1 MASNTPAD
9 THQSIGDQVINS
21 LEGTVRALSISVE
34 ALENKISPFLT
45 ADKSKVADCL
55 TEDEWPPY
63 FAQLRESIYGLQAL
77 NEKVQDIIRRF
88 PI

>member
-45 ADKSKVADCL
+45 ADKSKVAEFL
-55 TEDEWPPY
+55 TEEGWPPY
-63 FAQLRESIYGLQAL
+63 FAQLRESIFGLQAL
-77 NEKVQDIIRRF
+77 NEKVQDIIGRF
-88 PI
+88 PL